1 MPATAP
7 WEAIAMNPYDGPDDA
22 DFRPDVDFDT
32 DMITMNPPRWQRWRD
47 GRSRPIAVAGV
58 AIAALAG
65 GAGIGYAATHS
76 YASSGAPD
84 SAAVAAAAAPTP
96 SPSTAPGPLYRGAGG
111 WRGFAGGMPGARF
124 GFGGIAG
131 AGGVVHG
138 QLTVPKSGGGYQTED
153 VQQGT
158 VTAVSSGSITVKSA
172 DGFTATYVVSSNT
185 LVDAKAAG
193 IGSVKKGDTVFVAAT
208 VSGSTA
214 TAVNVL
220 DETAIKAGRAA
231 FGFPGRPANLPKA
244 PAAATPNA

>member
-1 MPATAP
+1 MLVTAP
-7 WEAIAMNPYDGPDDA
+7 GEAIAMNPYDGRDDA
-22 DFRPDVDFDT
+22 DFGPDEEFDP

-65 GAGIGYAATHS
+65 GAGIGFAATHS
-76 YASSGAPD
+76 LASSGAPD
-84 SAAVAAAAAPTP
+84 AAAVAAAAAPTP
-96 SPSTAPGPLYRGAGG
+96 SPSTAPGPQHRAAGG
-111 WRGFAGGMPGARF
+111 WRGFAGGFPRA
-124 GFGGIAG
+124 GFGIGIG

-193 IGSVKKGDTVFVAAT
+193 IGSVKKGDTVSVTAT

-220 DETAIKAGRAA
+220 DETAIQAGRAA
-231 FGFPGRPANLPKA
+231 FGFPGRATNLPNLPKA
-244 PAAATPNA
+244 PSTPNA